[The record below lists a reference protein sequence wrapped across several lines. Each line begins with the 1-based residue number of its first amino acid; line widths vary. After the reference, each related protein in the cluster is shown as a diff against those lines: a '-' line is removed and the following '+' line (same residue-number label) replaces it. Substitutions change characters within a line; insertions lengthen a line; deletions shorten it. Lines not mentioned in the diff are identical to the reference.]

1 MKILLKSVAAL
12 ILLTLAVWAIGS
24 DEREVGNVN
33 AASLPAPAGGAR
45 LENVLPENVL
55 LEDNLPAVLRGYV
68 AGKAPAT
75 LGFPER
81 KPTIYRL
88 EKKDVPAGVEIRLA
102 NGPAVLAYTFEKE
115 PPHRLVRFE
124 REEAGRP

>member
-1 MKILLKSVAAL
+1 MKIFLKAVAAL
-12 ILLTLAVWAIGS
+12 ILLTLAVWAIGA

-33 AASLPAPAGGAR
+33 AASLPAPAGGA
-45 LENVLPENVL
+45 L
-55 LEDNLPAVLRGYV
+55 LEDGLPAVLRGYV

-81 KPTIYRL
+81 KPTIYRV
-88 EKKDVPAGVEIRLA
+88 EKREVPAGVEIRLA

-124 REEAGRP
+124 REGL

>member
-12 ILLTLAVWAIGS
+12 FLLTLAVWAIGS

-33 AASLPAPAGGAR
+33 AASLRAPAGG
-45 LENVLPENVL
+45 VLPE
-55 LEDNLPAVLRGYV
+55 DGLPVVLRGYV
-68 AGKAPAT
+68 AGEAPAT
-75 LGFPER
+75 LQVSPSLPGRLPEW
-81 KPTIYRL
+81 KPTIYQV
-88 EKKDVPAGVEIRLA
+88 EKRDVPAGVEIRLA
-102 NGPAVLAYTFEKE
+102 SGPAVLAYTFEKK